1 LLAALFFVL
10 ANGFFVAAEFAIA
23 RVRPTALEAKARAGD
38 RQAARAFA
46 ITRQLDAYL
55 TATQLGITLAS
66 LALGWIGEPAVAS
79 LLRTPL
85 AALGLSEIAIHG
97 VAVAVSFTFL
107 SLLHI
112 VIGEVAPKML
122 AILKPELVAR
132 YTSLPLTV
140 FFVSTYPVLRVLNSL
155 SSRLLRLGGIKDFH
169 EASAKLSDEELRL
182 IVQAS
187 YTDDD
192 AHQRVKRDLLERV
205 LRATDRPVRALMV
218 PRVDMYTL
226 SLEASAE
233 QWIEQMRRSGFSRY
247 PVTEDGDPDHVVG
260 YVYVKDLLLNQA
272 LPKGGLRA
280 LKRDVLFV
288 PDSSPVGDL
297 LAQFQR
303 SRIPLA
309 IVVDEYGGTSGLV
322 TLEDVV
328 EELVGDIQDELDA
341 EPPAIQTREDG
352 TVIVDGALP
361 LGDLPQDI
369 LVEDSSTAGDT
380 VGGYII
386 AQLGR
391 LAHPG
396 DRLRIGKY
404 EATVEDVRRRRIVRV
419 ALRPLMPSSH
429 PPPDDA
435 GA

>member
-247 PVTEDGDPDHVVG
+247 PVTG

-369 LVEDSSTAGDT
+369 LVED
-380 VGGYII
+380 
-386 AQLGR
+386 
-391 LAHPG
+391 
-396 DRLRIGKY
+396 
-404 EATVEDVRRRRIVRV
+404 
-419 ALRPLMPSSH
+419 
-429 PPPDDA
+429 
-435 GA
+435 